1 MMHDEGGDAFHVR
14 ATARCPVARRQ
25 GSAHVGSVRREN
37 AQYCAP
43 TSIDAQMAA
52 PRPSLKTDDCV
63 HVLLKSVVAVAE
75 RSSRKRKKMET
86 AKDVDIVQMCAALA
100 ISAVKR
106 TRRGGIFVGVEKE
119 SKTLLSLC
127 SALVEPLGEPRD

>member
-1 MMHDEGGDAFHVR
+1 MMHGEGGDAFHVR
-14 ATARCPVARRQ
+14 ATVRRR
-25 GSAHVGSVRREN
+25 GRENVGSVRREN

-43 TSIDAQMAA
+43 TSIDAQLAA
-52 PRPSLKTDDCV
+52 PRPSLKTDCV

-100 ISAVKR
+100 ISTGKR

-127 SALVEPLGEPRD
+127 SAHVEPLGEPRD